1 MKKIIVAF
9 ISVTL
14 ILGLFQ
20 VTLAQQ
26 FAKVGTAGTQFLKIG
41 TGARNVGLGN
51 ACVALVDDATATF
64 WNPGGLA
71 KVENYSVMLS
81 HIRWFADIQLNAV
94 GVAKTLPGIGTIGLS
109 ALFLGSGDMDVTTY
123 QFQEGTG
130 ETFSKNDMM
139 VGISFSRYLTDKF
152 SFGGTLKYIREDYG
166 TINQISGD
174 DEITSALAFDVGA
187 VYETGFKS
195 LRMGIA
201 IQNFGP
207 EMQIPGKYKDIIGF
221 DSKTQEYSTEPEE
234 NYRPYHIPLLFRAGV
249 AYNILETA
257 TNTITVAGDLVHLND
272 NVEQLSLGGE
282 YWFNNL
288 ICVRG
293 GYIGNHDSANFSVG
307 GSLNLSLSQLG
318 AASLDYSY
326 TDFGILDFVHQM
338 SMTFAF

>member
-1 MKKIIVAF
+1 MKKIMAAF
-9 ISVTL
+9 ISITL
-14 ILGLFQ
+14 ILGFAH

-51 ACVALVDDATATF
+51 ACVAVVDDASAVF

-71 KVENYSVMLS
+71 KVKNYSVMLS
-81 HIRWFADIQLNAV
+81 HIQWFADIQLNAV
-94 GVAKTLPGIGTIGLS
+94 SVAKTLPDIGTIGLS
-109 ALFLGSGDMDVTTY
+109 ALFLGSGDMDITTY

-139 VGISFSRYLTDKF
+139 VGVSFSRYLTDKF

-166 TINQISGD
+166 TINAHTND
-174 DEITSALAFDVGA
+174 EEITSALAFDVGA
-187 VYETGFKS
+187 VYQTGLKS

-207 EMQIPGKYKDIIGF
+207 EMQIPGKYKDIIGY
-221 DSKTQEYSTEPEE
+221 DSKIQEYVTEPEE
-234 NYRPYHIPLLFRAGV
+234 NYRPYHIPLLFRAGI
-249 AYNILETA
+249 AIEIMET
-257 TNTITVAGDLVHLND
+257 TNNKITLAGDLVHLND
-272 NVEQLSLGGE
+272 NVEQVNLGGE
-282 YWFNNL
+282 YWFNNFL
-288 ICVRG
+288 CVRG

-318 AASLDYSY
+318 SASLDYSY
-326 TDFGILDFVHQM
+326 SDFGILDLIHQM
-338 SMTFAF
+338 SITFSF

>member
-1 MKKIIVAF
+1 MKKLIVAF
-9 ISVTL
+9 ISITL
-14 ILGLFQ
+14 IFGLFQ
-20 VTLAQQ
+20 VTMAQQ

-51 ACVALVDDATATF
+51 ACVAIVDDASAVF

-71 KVENYSVMLS
+71 KVDNYSVMVS
-81 HIRWFADIQLNAV
+81 HIRWFADIQLNSV
-94 GVAKTLPGIGTIGLS
+94 SIAKTLPGIGTIGLS
-109 ALFLGSGDMDVTTY
+109 ALFLGSGEMDITTY

-152 SFGGTLKYIREDYG
+152 SFGGTLKYVREDYG
-166 TINQISGD
+166 TINEITGD

-187 VYETGFKS
+187 VYQTGFKS
-195 LRMGIA
+195 LRMGIS

-221 DSKTQEYSTEPEE
+221 DSKTQEYVTEPED

-249 AYNILETA
+249 AYDLLETA
-257 TNTITVAGDLVHLND
+257 ANKITVAGDLVHLND
-272 NVEQLSLGGE
+272 NVEQVNLGGE

-288 ICVRG
+288 ICIRG

-338 SMTFAF
+338 SMTFSF